1 MSDRLT
7 IDDADGLRDL
17 ADRSRRA
24 GRTAFQAAAAEKL
37 YSEAGTMLLGLER
50 AAGELA
56 ERADMMAGW
65 LERGGPN
72 RTADVPPKESTD
84 D

>member
-17 ADRSRRA
+17 GDRSRRA
-24 GRTAFQAAAAEKL
+24 ARTAR
-37 YSEAGTMLLGLER
+37 R
-50 AAGELA
+50 AAGPEFPGEGTLEKILA
-56 ERADMMAGW
+56 VASCADRLADAAYALADW

-72 RTADVPPKESTD
+72 RAAEAPGAT
-84 D
+84 